1 MLKTFRELQRLAERE
16 GMTKVKIQGGS
27 PHGRLTGVLDG
38 REIEFPVS
46 MGTRLNPRSLQ
57 FVRMNIRHKRR
68 ELELQMGRSGE
79 A

>member
-46 MGTRLNPRSLQ
+46 MGTRLNPRGLR
-57 FVRMNIRHKRR
+57 FMRMNIRHKRR
-68 ELELQMGRSGE
+68 EMEGR